1 MNRSNNPALSKKS
14 LDRISAI
21 ESSSSATITGT
32 SVKVFLLLLLSL
44 SSGYFGWQA
53 MLSNPTIAMS
63 ALMIASLFGF
73 IIAILTVFKPNLSYM
88 TGPLYALCQGY
99 VLGAI
104 SQIYNTQFDG
114 IVLQAIT
121 LTLALF
127 IVSLVAF
134 TSGLIKVTKKFR
146 TGVIIATFGI
156 ALYYLLA
163 FIFGVFGIQIP
174 LIYDSGTFGIIFS
187 LVVVFI
193 ATLNLM
199 LDFDMIQKFEKQKA
213 PKVFEWFGAFALMVT
228 IIWLYTEVLRLLAKI
243 RR

>member
-134 TSGLIKVTKKFR
+134 TSGLIKVTKVSNWCYNCYFWNCTLLSIGIYIWNIRNSDSSDIRQWNFR
-146 TGVIIATFGI
+146 DNI
-156 ALYYLLA
+156 
-163 FIFGVFGIQIP
+163 
-174 LIYDSGTFGIIFS
+174 
-187 LVVVFI
+187 
-193 ATLNLM
+193 
-199 LDFDMIQKFEKQKA
+199 
-213 PKVFEWFGAFALMVT
+213 
-228 IIWLYTEVLRLLAKI
+228 
-243 RR
+243 